1 MIFLKKMKM
10 VANFKKKLFTIK
22 YFYGNIKKILLI
34 VLEDKKFAT
43 IFKLLQTVFLII
55 NIFKYVHII
64 LKHLF

>member
-64 LKHLF
+64 LRHLF